1 MKLVKLKPLA
11 MTTNEIFVKPPAFL
25 RNSEEVKAE
34 KLKNCSISSMKD
46 IKPQLQQ
53 RKLNKERKNNKI
65 PETDEE
71 SVKKLSD
78 WKRST
83 SPTTPLI
90 RKYTFKRMSTMNS
103 PAAEIPQKVRAISHA
118 VTYCL
123 NDESLLNA
131 LVFKVQGIISLE
143 RNKKKVVNEQ
153 LYKISKQN
161 EGIEQNIKLNI
172 FKLAKDIQESKTKII
187 KGKANLDSLKQ
198 EIIRIQKKH
207 QENMKLLKLQEA
219 EELLFKDKSKQKKYV
234 KQGEEGQ
241 YLINKE
247 RMRLLRQEMHKDYQ
261 DSLEHHNN
269 EISHTQKVLEINEY
283 ERQKNKKELIG
294 LKEEIAA
301 LYLGILKEGKD
312 LRVEGL
318 RWVIKALWKLSQNIP
333 ISGFPKFIDEDSIFF
348 LLWVSEK
355 DLEYEYYLTKM
366 EKMKQDIKNR
376 RSASSISSVKQLY
389 RSIQSRLRDISKSV
403 ISKPVDGRST
413 SELSQSVILENKD
426 TKTYSDIVDYRNRL
440 NQINDTIKE
449 ETEQEIKRI
458 TDIYQKCPGEAEKIG
473 LFYLIKCLVGEKV
486 REFNKYTRSQ
496 EKKIQL
502 RKSAQFIRK
511 REGSKDISDKVIFR

>member
-1 MKLVKLKPLA
+1 
-11 MTTNEIFVKPPAFL
+11 
-25 RNSEEVKAE
+25 
-34 KLKNCSISSMKD
+34 
-46 IKPQLQQ
+46 
-53 RKLNKERKNNKI
+53 
-65 PETDEE
+65 
-71 SVKKLSD
+71 
-78 WKRST
+78 
-83 SPTTPLI
+83 
-90 RKYTFKRMSTMNS
+90 MSTMNS

-318 RWVIKALWKLSQNIP
+318 R
-333 ISGFPKFIDEDSIFF
+333 
-348 LLWVSEK
+348 
-355 DLEYEYYLTKM
+355 
-366 EKMKQDIKNR
+366 
-376 RSASSISSVKQLY
+376 
-389 RSIQSRLRDISKSV
+389 
-403 ISKPVDGRST
+403 
-413 SELSQSVILENKD
+413 
-426 TKTYSDIVDYRNRL
+426 
-440 NQINDTIKE
+440 
-449 ETEQEIKRI
+449 
-458 TDIYQKCPGEAEKIG
+458 
-473 LFYLIKCLVGEKV
+473 
-486 REFNKYTRSQ
+486 
-496 EKKIQL
+496 
-502 RKSAQFIRK
+502 
-511 REGSKDISDKVIFR
+511 